1 MNTTET
7 PLDSK
12 RIVSVDFFRGL
23 AILGVV
29 LTHCLIYGVFYS
41 TANALATVPVG
52 LLAVLSPIVLISPMA
67 GLFAFI
73 SVTANTF
80 TALRRFE
87 NGAPAKNVI
96 QPLLIT
102 SAALIV
108 IHFLFSLLLK
118 NSSASMFDPGET
130 LNTLIPASIRQ
141 GEWIFPK
148 FENLLF
154 MDAMAMIAMSGF
166 TAAAVIAVLLKCKT
180 PRDRAL
186 RILALAGFAAA
197 VLSPYIWYLFWIPF
211 EYFYRSEGALRLLA
225 IPLSFFAARMHSLP
239 GIFPFI
245 MFGLWFGILLRSK
258 PTYAE
263 VRRKTRPPAIAS
275 LILLIVFVG
284 LKLLFTLGR
293 ETPVGAFFE
302 NAGVIT
308 AVAENS
314 PAVWEGKVGNAFLD
328 YKTLP
333 TEFQFFG
340 AALIFWGFPL
350 LLKIFD
356 FRQPQDKAKIAGRV
370 HPVIRFGTLSLT
382 VFVCETT
389 VHTLF
394 AKILHTLSGV
404 PVPDMK
410 NIQPDFFMT
419 HPAVWLSYAVFMI
432 LLWGVILKFWEKT
445 GYRFSLEWILVKATA
460 PLRRIK
466 SEKLPPAPESNRPR
480 S

>member
-1 MNTTET
+1 M
-7 PLDSK
+7 DSK

-263 VRRKTRPPAIAS
+263 VRRKTRPLALAS

-284 LKLLFTLGR
+284 VKFRCRKLSRRFNR
-293 ETPVGAFFE
+293 
-302 NAGVIT
+302 
-308 AVAENS
+308 
-314 PAVWEGKVGNAFLD
+314 KD
-328 YKTLP
+328 RQRLP
-333 TEFQFFG
+333 
-340 AALIFWGFPL
+340 
-350 LLKIFD
+350 
-356 FRQPQDKAKIAGRV
+356 
-370 HPVIRFGTLSLT
+370 
-382 VFVCETT
+382 
-389 VHTLF
+389 
-394 AKILHTLSGV
+394 
-404 PVPDMK
+404 
-410 NIQPDFFMT
+410 
-419 HPAVWLSYAVFMI
+419 
-432 LLWGVILKFWEKT
+432 
-445 GYRFSLEWILVKATA
+445 
-460 PLRRIK
+460 
-466 SEKLPPAPESNRPR
+466 
-480 S
+480 